1 MQVHTETGLGGLALS
16 YDARTSTLALTG
28 AVGQDDWADLWQALD
43 RAWRRTA
50 CILTVDLAQAELPP
64 RDVGLI
70 VQVCQRLYPG
80 TMVRPPV
87 RRPVAPARPV
97 AQSAA

>member
-1 MQVHTETGLGGLALS
+1 MQVQTETRLGGLDLS
-16 YDARTSTLALTG
+16 YDGRTSTLVLTG
-28 AVGQDDWADLWQALD
+28 AVAQDDWAELWQSLD
-43 RAWRRTA
+43 RAYRRTA
-50 CILTVDLAQAELPP
+50 CYLTVDLASADLPP

-87 RRPVAPARPV
+87 RRPVTPARPV